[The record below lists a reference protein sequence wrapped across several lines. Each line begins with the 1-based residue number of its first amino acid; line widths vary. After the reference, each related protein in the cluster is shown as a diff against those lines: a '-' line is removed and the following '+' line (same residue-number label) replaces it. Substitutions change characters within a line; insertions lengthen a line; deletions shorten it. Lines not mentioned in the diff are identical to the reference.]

1 MSRTATGRWGWAAL
15 TLAALS
21 LAACDSSTPAPSG
34 QTPNR
39 QPDSGDPVVAPP
51 APADVASPI
60 AIGPNISGKV
70 SSLTGDIREFNV
82 RITESSTIVELPSD
96 TLFAFDKA
104 DLTPHA
110 LQTLPKVADLIRDGG
125 NGAVVI
131 AGHSDALGSDDYNLA
146 LSKRRAEAVRDWFVQ
161 QEVAPADRFQ
171 IDAVGKARP
180 IAPNVNPDGSDNPA
194 GRGQNRRVEIIIPRA

>member
-1 MSRTATGRWGWAAL
+1 MSRTGRARHRGAVV

-21 LAACDSSTPAPSG
+21 LAACDSRTPAPSG
-34 QTPNR
+34 QPSNH
-39 QPDSGDPVVAPP
+39 QPDSGDLVVAPP

-60 AIGPNISGKV
+60 GIGPNITGKV
-70 SSLTGDIREFNV
+70 SSLTGEIREFSV
-82 RITESSTIVELPSD
+82 RVTASSTIVELPSD

-104 DLTPHA
+104 DLAPQA
-110 LQTLPKVADLIRDGG
+110 LQTLPKVAELIREGG
-125 NGAVVI
+125 TAAIVI

-161 QEVAPADRFQ
+161 QQIAPADRFQ

-180 IAPNVNPDGSDNPA
+180 IAPNANPDGSDNPA
-194 GRGQNRRVEIIIPRA
+194 GREQNRRVEIIIPRA